1 MPIAISESESVSN
14 HVAESMQSF
23 RISLAVLLCS
33 CPLACSADNR
43 IYAFVDD
50 QGTMYLSNV
59 PDDGRYEVLV
69 STDGTTGEAPRGAP
83 LRRTTQQAPSSSD
96 NRQPFGAIVEQTA
109 GRFGIDAALLHAVIS
124 VESGYDPNA
133 LSRRGAGGLMQLMPA
148 TARRYGVVNVFDPVE
163 NLRGGARFLAELLKT
178 FENDLPLAL
187 AAYNAGEAAVLK
199 YGKRIPPYRETT
211 DYVVK
216 VVDSYNKFRSPM

>member
-1 MPIAISESESVSN
+1 MSF
-14 HVAESMQSF
+14 F
-23 RISLAVLLCS
+23 RISLAVLAFS
-33 CPLACSADNR
+33 CPLACPADTR

-50 QGTMYLSNV
+50 QGRMYLSNV

-69 STDGTTGEAPRGAP
+69 STGETTGEAPRGAP
-83 LRRTTQQAPSSSD
+83 LRTAQQAPSSPD
-96 NRQPFGAIVEQTA
+96 NRRQYGAIVEQTA
-109 GRFGIDAALLHAVIS
+109 GRFGIDAALLHAMIS

-148 TARRYGVVNVFDPVE
+148 TAKRYGVANIFDPVD
-163 NLRGGARFLAELLKT
+163 NVRGGARYLAELLKM

-211 DYVVK
+211 DYVAK
-216 VVDSYNKFRSPM
+216 VVESYNKYRLPM